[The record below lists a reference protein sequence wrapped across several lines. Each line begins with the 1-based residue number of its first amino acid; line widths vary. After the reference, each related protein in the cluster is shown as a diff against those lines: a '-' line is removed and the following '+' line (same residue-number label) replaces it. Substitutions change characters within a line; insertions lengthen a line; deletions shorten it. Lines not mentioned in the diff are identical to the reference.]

1 MDNVI
6 VYLQVTCPTLGIYLG
21 GVMTYEGGHV
31 LCPKELRADLLA
43 TVVIACKSEIYF
55 SNFYVTMVS
64 GRSGIDLHRHG

>member
-1 MDNVI
+1 MDHVI
-6 VYLQVTCPTLGIYLG
+6 VYLQVTCPTLGIYLRRG
-21 GVMTYEGGHV
+21 MTYEARHV

-64 GRSGIDLHRHG
+64 GRSGLVLHRHR